1 MSHLYYYQC
10 FMGFWTCG
18 LSCPFECRSILI
30 RSALILTLLA
40 FGGTS
45 NFSSGITLC
54 HNINPFC
61 HYLAPSGMDITYDL
75 GVFPHGVDITV
86 TGCHRLTL
94 GAFCSQTGCWG
105 SSGGSPWH
113 GHHACP
119 CFLPLEKT
127 AALLL
132 GALVTAGRVLLH
144 LCFPFSEMSS
154 SALPYSDII
163 DSRAEIT
170 LLLEIDDNNLNT
182 GNF

>member
-1 MSHLYYYQC
+1 MIASPSGTSFFGSRLMVGFGGLSIEPPLLLSV
-10 FMGFWTCG
+10 FMGFWTYG

-94 GAFCSQTGCWG
+94 GAFCSQTGCWS

-113 GHHACP
+113 GHHACHVS
-119 CFLPLEKT
+119 CLLKRLPHCYWGLW
-127 AALLL
+127 
-132 GALVTAGRVLLH
+132 
-144 LCFPFSEMSS
+144 
-154 SALPYSDII
+154 
-163 DSRAEIT
+163 
-170 LLLEIDDNNLNT
+170 
-182 GNF
+182 